1 MYQIIIDL
9 AVLSILII
17 NLLVLIYIGGFLV
30 QLRNEQR
37 AFTADLIEAIDSLL
51 GTARPS
57 STSRGKTWDQKFEED
72 LEEAQARRRQ
82 DSGLMDTEKR

>member
-37 AFTADLIEAIDSLL
+37 AFMADLIEAIDSLL